1 MSSRRKFIT
10 LLGGAAA
17 AWPIAARAQQPAM
30 PVIGFLN
37 VGSPGPFER
46 YMASFRRGLNDVG
59 YFEGRNLKIE
69 YRWAEGRYDQLP
81 VLASELAQ
89 LRVTAFVCVASTVA
103 LAAKKASPT
112 TPIVFL
118 LGDDPIRVGLATSFH
133 RPAGNATG
141 VTLFTLSTVAKRL
154 ELLHELVPGEAPIAV
169 LVNPNSAMAHVEL
182 TQAQA
187 AAQTIGRQVKPV
199 NVGSER
205 EFDRSFETMVDL
217 GAGGLLVT
225 TDPFFTGRSAQLA
238 ALATRHKIA
247 ANYSLRVFAEAGGLM
262 TYGASM
268 HDAYRQVGQYAAR
281 ILNGE
286 NPTDLPVMQP
296 TKFELV
302 INLKTAK
309 ALGLEIPPTLLAIA
323 DEVIE

>member
-1 MSSRRKFIT
+1 LKRRDFIT
-10 LLGGAAA
+10 LVGGAAA
-17 AWPIAARAQQPAM
+17 WPLAARAQSPAL
-30 PVIGFLN
+30 PLIGFLN
-37 VGSPGPFER
+37 VGSPGAFER
-46 YMASFRRGLNDVG
+46 YMASFRRGLNDAG
-59 YFEGRNLKIE
+59 YFEGHNLKIE

-103 LAAKKASPT
+103 LAAKKADPT

-118 LGDDPIRVGLATSFH
+118 LGDDPIRVGLVTSFH

-141 VTLFTLSTVAKRL
+141 VTLFTLATVTKRI
-154 ELLHELVPGEAPIAV
+154 ELLHELVPGEAPFAV

-182 TQAQA
+182 TEAQA
-187 AAQTIGRQVKPV
+187 AAQMIGRQVKAV

-205 EFDRSFETMVDL
+205 EFDRAFTTIADL
-217 GAGGLLVT
+217 RAGGLLVT

-247 ANYSLRVFAEAGGLM
+247 TNYSLRVFAEAGGLM

-268 HDAYRQVGQYAAR
+268 HDAYRQVGQYVAR

-286 NPTDLPVMQP
+286 KPADLPVMQP

-302 INLKTAK
+302 INLKAAK
-309 ALGLEIPPTLLAIA
+309 AIALDVPDKLLALA